1 MTTSETTELTTE
13 LTSEVADLT
22 GAATA
27 IRDAKALLE
36 SYPPATT
43 EDRVLRGA
51 RFDAGLAYPHFDVG
65 YGGRGLDP
73 GLHNVIEQI
82 FLQAGCVDWRNRNI
96 IGLGMAAPTIHAH
109 GTKAQRELL
118 RPAFTGEEIWCQLFS
133 EPGAGSDLAGLA
145 TSARPDGGSWVVN
158 GQKVWTT
165 LGHVARRGLLVAR
178 TDPGVV
184 KHAGLTFF
192 LLDMKSPGVDVRP
205 LRQATGEAEFN
216 EVYFTDVVVADSDR
230 IGDVGA
236 GWAVAR
242 TTLMNERTALGGTG
256 APRGAGAIGQAV
268 TLFRKAAAAGR
279 AGAVQRDRLMQLW
292 VRAEVAR
299 LTSLRA
305 SQSQGDGG
313 PGPEGSVAKLNM
325 AEGNRAVQEFC
336 VDLQGPAGQLISG
349 YEMTRPEAASLS
361 GLDPAKS
368 YLRSLAN
375 SIEGGTSE
383 IMRNVLAERMLG
395 LPAEAR
401 ADRGPWSEIPRS

>member
-1 MTTSETTELTTE
+1 MTDS
-13 LTSEVADLT
+13 T
-22 GAATA
+22 GAEKA
-27 IRDAKALLE
+27 IRDAKDLLE
-36 SYPPATT
+36 RHPPATT
-43 EDRVLRGA
+43 DDLLLRGA
-51 RFDAGLAYPHFDVG
+51 RFDEGLAYPHFDPG

-96 IGLGMAAPTIHAH
+96 IGLGMAAPTIHEH
-109 GTKAQRELL
+109 GFKAQRELL
-118 RPAFTGEEIWCQLFS
+118 RPLFTGEEVWCQLFS

-145 TSARPDGGSWVVN
+145 TSARPDGDSWVVN

-165 LGHVARRGLLVAR
+165 LGHVARRGLLIAR

-192 LLDMKSPGVDVRP
+192 LLDMTSPGVEVRP
-205 LRQATGEAEFN
+205 LRQLTGEAEFN
-216 EVYFTDVVVADSDR
+216 EVYFTDVAVPDTDR

-256 APRGAGAIGQAV
+256 APRGSGAIGEAV
-268 TLFRKAAAAGR
+268 TLYREAAAAGR
-279 AGAVQRDRLMQLW
+279 AGPVERDRLMKLW

-305 SQSQGDGG
+305 STSQGDGG
-313 PGPEGSVAKLNM
+313 PGPEGSVAKLHM
-325 AEGNRAVQEFC
+325 AEGNRAVQAFC
-336 VDLQGPAGQLISG
+336 VDLAGPGGQLISG
-349 YEMTRPEAASLS
+349 YEMVRPESASLS
-361 GLDPAKS
+361 AGLDPAKS